1 MIIGKTHT
9 KFSVRNIVLLEDLI
23 CIMHNKCDTNEM
35 EIMIHWIVYLDVN
48 DALVKLESVQIF
60 ISSPDFIYE
69 LCQL

>member
-1 MIIGKTHT
+1 MD
-9 KFSVRNIVLLEDLI
+9 NNA
-23 CIMHNKCDTNEM
+23 NKCDTNEM